1 MISYSESCFYFSM
14 FSWVYISDTST
25 DCCHLRCTTSARLI
39 FCGTY
44 HFCTGLWS
52 IASHYWNRGVPLES
66 SGLRFSSGRSMNI
79 RLFLKIYRWAP
90 AAFVSLLGEYPML
103 LFHGPLNSN
112 YKIWSLLYRAS
123 AVIQKYFMRFLFVG
137 IFVVFNMDHFCDCFQ
152 KWCFSNE
159 NNENRKWVEIVEKIF
174 LGLKYIW
181 SGNSR
186 LSFVA

>member
-1 MISYSESCFYFSM
+1 MPRFLCYFCPYRDLSLLHSLM
-14 FSWVYISDTST
+14 VGSLTLPF
-25 DCCHLRCTTSARLI
+25 
-39 FCGTY
+39 
-44 HFCTGLWS
+44 
-52 IASHYWNRGVPLES
+52 RGVPLES

-123 AVIQKYFMRFLFVG
+123 AVIQKYFIRFLFVG